1 LPDFRIATTIL
12 LSAKNLHCRGMPD
25 ALSSASL
32 RGVVAFTGRL
42 ASMKREEAFVIVRER
57 GGSPRRG
64 VTRNTTLLIVGEE
77 GWPLLVDGRPSN
89 SLRRAKELGIAIVG
103 ERRFLEW
110 IGRAVPDEQQRS
122 YDARRLSALAGLP
135 EGVIEQLSIFG
146 LIGPREGGFGFR
158 DLAAARQVAEL
169 LAAGVSLSTIT
180 KSLRE
185 IRKWLPD
192 AGLASVKLYPKSA
205 DALLVT
211 QLGGLTDKQGQFVLP
226 VSDPEDNADL
236 LFEEAQ
242 AAEDAQDMERAERL
256 YRRVIKIDPT
266 DAAAAFNLGNLLRG
280 AGRAVEAEAAFRRAT
295 KSDPRFAEAWYN
307 LADLLDD
314 QGRTG
319 EAVECLKRALE
330 AAPDYADAIFNLAT
344 LLQRLE
350 QHTEA
355 ADYWRRYLA
364 SDSDSPWAARA
375 RRALKYCEMVGRA
388 QG

>member
-1 LPDFRIATTIL
+1 
-12 LSAKNLHCRGMPD
+12 MPD

-32 RGVVAFTGRL
+32 GGVVAFTGRL
-42 ASMKREEAFVIVRER
+42 ASMKREEAFALVRER

-64 VTRNTTLLIVGEE
+64 VTKNTDLLIVGEE
-77 GWPLLVDGRPSN
+77 GWPLLADGRPSN
-89 SLRRAKELGIAIVG
+89 SLRRARELGIPVVG

-110 IGRAVPDEQQRS
+110 LGRAAPDEQQRI
-122 YDARRLSALAGLP
+122 YDAGQLSGLAGLP
-135 EGVIEQLSIFG
+135 GSIVEQLSIYG
-146 LIGPREGGFGFR
+146 LLEPRSGRFGFR

-185 IRKWLPD
+185 IRGWIPD

-205 DALLVT
+205 DALLVK
-211 QLGGLTDKQGQFVLP
+211 QFGGLADKRGQFVLP
-226 VSDPEDNADL
+226 VLEPTDNVDL

-242 AAEDAQDMERAERL
+242 AAEDAQDTERAERL
-256 YRRVIKIDPT
+256 YRRVVKMDPS
-266 DAAAAFNLGNLLRG
+266 DAAASFNLGNLLRRT
-280 AGRAVEAEAAFRRAT
+280 GRLVEAEAAFRRAT

-319 EAVECLKRALE
+319 DAIECLRRALE
-330 AAPDYADAIFNLAT
+330 AAPEYADAIFNLAT

-350 QHTEA
+350 RHPEA
-355 ADYWRRYLA
+355 ADCWRRYLA
-364 SDSDSPWAARA
+364 LDSASPWAARA

-388 QG
+388 GG